1 MIDISRDNMLLC
13 TGCAACENI
22 CPTGAIDMAE
32 NAEGFLYPQIDVKR
46 CVGCGQC
53 ENVCQIFHRDNLA
66 DRKALMFAAVNKD
79 DDILGQSSSGG
90 VFAALADIIA
100 QRDGIIVGCQFD
112 ESMTAVHKA
121 VEARK
126 GYSQF
131 HGSKY
136 VQSNIGW
143 TYREV
148 ERYLQEG
155 RCVLFTGTPCQVR
168 GLQLFLGKDYDNLL
182 TADLICHGV
191 PSPKLWHE
199 HLSYLEKQNGKEI
212 VSYRFRGK
220 YRVGWSLYYYY
231 YYYKGE
237 KKPKHGYAMLDP
249 FYTAFL
255 KGENYRECC
264 YRCNFATLPRVGDF
278 TIGDYWGVEKHHHN
292 LQANRGVSLLLLNT
306 AKAKD
311 LLSDIEDR
319 MEIIPTK
326 EEWATEYN
334 HNLVRPTERPE
345 ERNRFYINVFNDVT
359 HWENEFYRSPDVIKL
374 WIKSKIPIKIKRLIK
389 KLIGIS

>member
-1 MIDISRDNMLLC
+1 MIDISGDNMLLC
-13 TGCAACENI
+13 TGCAACKNI
-22 CPTGAIDMAE
+22 CPTGAINMVE
-32 NAEGFLYPQIDVKR
+32 NAEGFLYPKIDAAH

-53 ENVCQIFHRDNLA
+53 ENVCQIFHRDKPA
-66 DRKALMFAAVNKD
+66 DRKAVMFAAVNKD
-79 DDILGQSSSGG
+79 NDVLGQSSSGG

-100 QRDGIIVGCQFD
+100 QRDGIIVGCLFD

-131 HGSKY
+131 QGSKY
-136 VQSNIGW
+136 VQSDIGG
-143 TYREV
+143 TYIEV
-148 ERYLQEG
+148 EKYLQEG
-155 RCVLFTGTPCQVR
+155 RRVLFTGTPCQVK
-168 GLQLFLGKDYDNLL
+168 GLQLFLGKDCANLL

-199 HLSYLEKQNGKEI
+199 HLSYLEKKNGKEI

-231 YYYKGE
+231 YYKGE
-237 KKPKHGYAMLDP
+237 KKPKHGYAQLDP
-249 FYTAFL
+249 FYAAFL
-255 KGENYRECC
+255 NGENYRECC
-264 YRCNFATLPRVGDF
+264 YRCNFAALPRVGDF
-278 TIGDYWGVEKHHHN
+278 TIGDYWGVEKHHHG

-311 LLSDIEDR
+311 LLGDIEAR
-319 MEIIPTK
+319 MEITPTK

-345 ERNRFYINVFNDVT
+345 ERDRFYINVFNDAAR
-359 HWENEFYRSPDVIKL
+359 WENEFYHSPDVIKL
-374 WIKSKIPIKIKRLIK
+374 RIKSKIPVTIKRLIK
-389 KLIGIS
+389 KLIGRP